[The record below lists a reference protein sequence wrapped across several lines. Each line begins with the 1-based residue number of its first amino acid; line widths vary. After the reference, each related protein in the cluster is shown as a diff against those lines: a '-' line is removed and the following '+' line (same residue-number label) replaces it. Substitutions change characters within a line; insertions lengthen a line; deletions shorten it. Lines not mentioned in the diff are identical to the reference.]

1 MLEISFDVMQSA
13 AIAALVALV
22 GRAVVKRVKFF
33 QTYCVPGVVV
43 AGLVVSIVLGILRA
57 SNVLQVTFDVA
68 VLKEWF
74 MDIFFTGVGL
84 TASWKLIK
92 SGGKVCIGI
101 AIATIGLILWQ
112 DVLGVVLSMA
122 LGMHPL
128 QGLGLGSLSLMG
140 GVGTSGAIAPTYEA
154 LGAEN
159 ATVLAIMCATFGMV
173 FASLTGGPVARA
185 LIKRHHLHGED
196 RSEKN
201 KEEIFPL
208 NNKNLLSSVCLIIVA
223 AGLGSYI
230 AILAGMIPMIEFPY
244 FIGCM
249 IGGIII
255 RNILD
260 VVHVEV
266 RPEELDAFGD
276 ICLEIFLGMTMM
288 TIDVTKI
295 LGAIGPFVIIFA
307 AQVIT
312 TCIYCYIVTFRCC
325 GRNYDA
331 AVIVAGHIGMGLG
344 NGPNTMANEKAV
356 MEEHGFSHIGWVVY
370 PPFGLLVLDIFNPI
384 FCSVIAELSPNSW
397 GICPHNPRPFPI
409 FSPAFPRSPRS
420 GGFLSWP
427 GSRFSGISS
436 RFVAAPKKETI

>member
-1 MLEISFDVMQSA
+1 MEISFDVMQSA
-13 AIAALVALV
+13 AIAALVAMV

-43 AGLVVSIVLGILRA
+43 AGLVVSIVLGILRGA
-57 SNVLQVTFDVA
+57 NVLVINFDVA

-92 SGGKVCIGI
+92 QGGKVCIGI
-101 AIATIGLILWQ
+101 AVATIGLILWQ
-112 DVLGVVLSMA
+112 DALGVALAVLFD
-122 LGMHPL
+122 MHPL

-140 GVGTSGAIAPTYEA
+140 GVGTSSAIAPNYEA

-159 ATVLAIMCATFGMV
+159 ATVLAVMCATFGMV
-173 FASLTGGPVARA
+173 FASLTGGPVAKLR
-185 LIKRHHLHGED
+185 IKKHNLHGED
-196 RSEKN
+196 RALESEN
-201 KEEIFPL
+201 EVFPL
-208 NNKNLLSSVCLIIVA
+208 DNKKLLSSVCLIIVS

-230 AILAGMIPMIEFPY
+230 AILAGMVPMIEFPY

-249 IGGIII
+249 IGGIIV
-255 RNILD
+255 RNVLD

-266 RPEELDAFGD
+266 RAEELDAFGD

-295 LGAIGPFVIIFA
+295 LDAIGPFVVIFA

-312 TCIYCYIVTFRCC
+312 TCIYCYFVTFRCC
-325 GRNYDA
+325 GSNYDA

-356 MEEHGFSHIGWVVY
+356 MAEHGFSRVGWVIY

-384 FCSVIAELSPNSW
+384 FCSVIAEPLTA
-397 GICPHNPRPFPI
+397 
-409 FSPAFPRSPRS
+409 AFGMLP
-420 GGFLSWP
+420 
-427 GSRFSGISS
+427 
-436 RFVAAPKKETI
+436 

>member
-13 AIAALVALV
+13 AIAALVAMV

-43 AGLVVSIVLGILRA
+43 AGLVVSFVLGILRGFG
-57 SNVLQVTFDVA
+57 VLQVEFDVA

-92 SGGKVCIGI
+92 QGGRVCIGI
-101 AIATIGLILWQ
+101 AIATIGLILFQ
-112 DVLGVVLSMA
+112 DVLGVALAMV

-140 GVGTSGAIAPTYEA
+140 GVGTSSAIAPSYEA
-154 LGAEN
+154 LGATD
-159 ATVLAIMCATFGMV
+159 ATVLAVMCATFGMV
-173 FASLTGGPVARA
+173 FASLTGGPVARM
-185 LIKRHHLHGED
+185 LIKRHNLHGED
-196 RSEKN
+196 RAESEK
-201 KEEIFPL
+201 EEVFPL
-208 NNKNLLSSVCLIIVA
+208 NNKNLLSSVCLIIIA

-230 AILAGMIPMIEFPY
+230 KDLADQIPMIEFPY

-249 IGGIII
+249 IGGIIL

-260 VVHVEV
+260 VVRVEV
-266 RPEELDAFGD
+266 RTEELDAFGD

-288 TIDVTKI
+288 TIDVTK
-295 LGAIGPFVIIFA
+295 LADSFGPFVLIFA

-312 TCIYCYIVTFRCC
+312 TCIFCYIVTFRCC
-325 GRNYDA
+325 GSNYDA

-356 MEEHGFSHIGWVVY
+356 MAEHGFSHIGWVIY
-370 PPFGLLVLDIFNPI
+370 PPFGLLVLDIVNPI
-384 FCSVIAELSPNSW
+384 FCSVIAEPLTKALGYMP
-397 GICPHNPRPFPI
+397 
-409 FSPAFPRSPRS
+409 
-420 GGFLSWP
+420 
-427 GSRFSGISS
+427 
-436 RFVAAPKKETI
+436 